1 MIDPGYLVATALDL
15 SKRDNTAAWLEYW
28 GIVVIG
34 NHAVHIRVKVPNLL
48 VAGILRT
55 LVGGSLCSKGAERS
69 GSATIE
75 KWTEDGSSVL

>member
-1 MIDPGYLVATALDL
+1 MINPGYFVATALDL

-48 VAGILRT
+48 IASNLRKLGGGGPLSKSAGRP
-55 LVGGSLCSKGAERS
+55 C
-69 GSATIE
+69 SATIE
-75 KWTEDGSSVL
+75 KWN